1 LILFNN
7 FNQVRPIPLKREH
20 FELQPA
26 SVAPNN
32 QWWRGGVIYQIYP
45 RSYQDSNGD
54 GIGDLAG
61 ITQRLEHVAKLGA
74 DAVWLSPFFK
84 SPMKDFGYDVS
95 DYCDVDPLFGTL
107 GDFKALLAR
116 AHTLGLKVIIDQVL
130 SHSSDQH
137 PWFVQSRAS
146 RDNPKADWYV
156 WADPKQ
162 DGTPPNNWL
171 SFFGGSAWQWDTR
184 RQQYYLHNFL
194 SSQPDLNFHNPQ
206 VQDAILQTV
215 KFWLDL
221 GVDGYRLD
229 TANFYFH
236 DALLRDNPARGAPTG
251 EDPAVSAVNP
261 YTWQWHRHDKSQ
273 PENLAFLKRLR
284 ALLDQYPNTTT
295 VGEIGDDDGLARVAQ
310 YTAGGDKL
318 HMAYCFELLGNRFD
332 APFLH
337 GVFSRFSQIVGDG
350 WPCWALSNHD
360 VPRVGSRWGGHT
372 VDTRILRLAA
382 ALQMSLRGS
391 PSLYQGDELG
401 LPEAQLDYADLQDPY
416 GIEMWPEFKGRDGCR
431 TPMPWQSN
439 APQAGFSPATKAWLP
454 LAESHRAMAVDQ
466 QAGQADSMLSFY
478 TQLLRWRRG
487 IPALIKGSMQLL
499 PQHPQVLAFVRE
511 HEGKQMLCAFNFSA
525 QPAQL
530 ELSSAWHA
538 ARVVQGSG
546 LTGAQPQ
553 QGNVQFAPWSGIFLE
568 L

>member
-1 LILFNN
+1 M
-7 FNQVRPIPLKREH
+7 KRES
-20 FELQPA
+20 FEFKPA
-26 SVAPNN
+26 QLAPNN

-45 RSYQDSNGD
+45 RSFQDSNGD

-95 DYCDVDPLFGTL
+95 DYCDVDPIFGSL
-107 GDFKALLAR
+107 SDFKALLAR
-116 AHTLGLKVIIDQVL
+116 AHALGLKVIIDQVL

-146 RDNPKADWYV
+146 RTNPKADWYV

-194 SSQPDLNFHNPQ
+194 SSQPDLNFHHPE
-206 VQDAILQTV
+206 VQDALLHTV

-236 DALLRDNPARGAPTG
+236 DAQLRDNPARGAPSG

-261 YTWQWHRHDKSQ
+261 YTWQWHRYDKSQ
-273 PENLAFLKRLR
+273 PENLEFLKRLR
-284 ALLDQYPNTTT
+284 ALLDQYPHTTT

-332 APFLH
+332 APFFH
-337 GVFSRFSQIVGDG
+337 GVLSRFNEIVGDG

-360 VPRVGSRWGGHT
+360 VPRVGSRWGGQGL
-372 VDTRILRLAA
+372 DARILRLGA

-401 LPEAQLDYADLQDPY
+401 LPEAQVDYADLQDPY

-431 TPMPWQSN
+431 TPMPWQAA
-439 APQAGFSPATKAWLP
+439 APQAGFSTTNKPWLP
-454 LAESHRAMAVDQ
+454 LAENHRSLAVDQ
-466 QAGQADSMLSFY
+466 QANQTGSMLSFY
-478 TQLLRWRRG
+478 TQLLHWRRSM
-487 IPALIKGSMQLL
+487 PVLIKGSMDVL
-499 PQHPQVLAFVRE
+499 PLHDQVLAFVRH
-511 HEGKQMLCAFNFSA
+511 HEGQRMLCAFNFSA

-530 ELSSAWHA
+530 PISSDWQA
-538 ARVVQGSG
+538 ANVVQGSG
-546 LTGAQPQ
+546 LTGAHKLPASL
-553 QGNVQFAPWSGIFLE
+553 QFEPWSGIFLQQ
-568 L
+568 